1 MAASTL
7 TAVEYQVLPVG
18 AEGGALSSADAERL
32 AVLAEE
38 RPGFCVLG
46 HRSVRLAQFVGLVN
60 LGEGRVLEVLPK
72 IGETADPARAR
83 GTLLRLLRLAFD
95 LPVFSDGSV
104 EHGLQQQR
112 DLLDVFVLA
121 YLRSLSSLVRAG
133 LVRRYRAEEDDLGV
147 VRGRLVL
154 HRQVGVHA
162 MRIDRIA
169 CRFDDLTT
177 DNAWNQV
184 LKAAL
189 MAVRPWAH
197 GLESGR
203 LWLEMASAL
212 DEVSLR
218 RDGLALGA
226 TLLADRQ
233 VNHYTSALRWATW
246 ILRLL
251 SPDVRA
257 GSSQAPE
264 LLFDMNKLFE
274 AAVTTKLQ
282 RRASTVG
289 LQLLAQH
296 SGRYLAHLE
305 GDCSKRFFRLRPDL
319 VLLAGQTLLAVA
331 DTKWSRLEMDRQG
344 RLVPGDSHAYQL
356 HAYVAA
362 YPCEEAV
369 LIYPWHGGLGGAH
382 PTSYRLPD
390 AGPRKP
396 VLHVICVDVE
406 DDDLPIRLMAGG
418 TSFFRLG

>member
-1 MAASTL
+1 MAARTL

-18 AEGGALSSADAERL
+18 LGGGALSSAEAERL
-32 AVLAEE
+32 AVLAEQ

-60 LGEGRVLEVLPK
+60 LGHGRMLEVLPK
-72 IGETADPARAR
+72 VGENADAARAR

-95 LPVFSDGSV
+95 LPLFSDGSAD
-104 EHGLQQQR
+104 HGLQQQG
-112 DLLDVFVLA
+112 LLDVFVLA
-121 YLRSLSSLVRAG
+121 YLRSLLLLVRAG
-133 LVRRYRAEEDDLGV
+133 LVRRYRTEEDDLGV
-147 VRGRLVL
+147 VRGRLFL
-154 HRQVGVHA
+154 QRQLGVHA

-169 CRFDDLTT
+169 CRFDELTI
-177 DNAWNQV
+177 DNPWNQV

-189 MAVRPWAH
+189 MAVRPWAR

-203 LWLEMASAL
+203 LWLEMAAGL

-218 RDGLALGA
+218 RDALVLSA

-233 VNHYTSALRWATW
+233 VSHYTSALRWAAW

-257 GSSQAPE
+257 GSSHAPE

-282 RRASTVG
+282 RRASSLG
-289 LQLLAQH
+289 LQMHAQH
-296 SGRYLAHLE
+296 SGRYLAHLAE
-305 GDCSKRFFRLRPDL
+305 DDSRRFFRLRPDL
-319 VLLAGQTLLAVA
+319 VLFDGQTLLAVA

-356 HAYVAA
+356 NAYVSA

-369 LIYPWHGGLGGAH
+369 LVYPWHGGLSGAH

-390 AGPRKP
+390 AGGRKP

-406 DDDLPIRLMAGG
+406 EDDLPVRLMAGG
-418 TSFFRLG
+418 TSFYRLA